1 MTEYWST
8 LVRGLSRA
16 NRAAVEALE
25 VPAETGED
33 VHVGRGLLSRSKRPQ
48 REVVLSTVNIG
59 PSHNLIVLSPL
70 APQPLHTALWRTS
83 WVVVLHWSLGSDQQ
97 SCS

>member
-59 PSHNLIVLSPL
+59 PSHHLIRVIPSHTTASAYGSL
-70 APQPLHTALWRTS
+70 AHLMGGCIIT
-83 WVVVLHWSLGSDQQ
+83 G
-97 SCS
+97 C

>member
-59 PSHNLIVLSPL
+59 PSHNLICVISSNTTTPAYGLL
-70 APQPLHTALWRTS
+70 AHLMGGTRA
-83 WVVVLHWSLGSDQQ
+83 
-97 SCS
+97 

>member
-1 MTEYWST
+1 MTKYWPT
-8 LVRGLSRA
+8 LVSGSIRA

-59 PSHNLIVLSPL
+59 PSHNLICVIPSDTTAPAYGSL
-70 APQPLHTALWRTS
+70 AHLMGS
-83 WVVVLHWSLGSDQQ
+83 CVVTGR
-97 SCS
+97 

>member
-25 VPAETGED
+25 VLAEAGED

-59 PSHNLIVLSPL
+59 PLHNLICVIPSDTI
-70 APQPLHTALWRTS
+70 APAYGYLTDRMGGTRA
-83 WVVVLHWSLGSDQQ
+83 
-97 SCS
+97 